1 MPGIQWTCSRQMAAE
16 LCRKGTR
23 FVDIPD
29 FVVRL
34 RERDTLGVYD
44 MIDVFF
50 YLHRQKIF
58 PKFQKVN

>member
-1 MPGIQWTCSRQMAAE
+1 MAAE

-34 RERDTLGVYD
+34 RGRDTLGVYD
-44 MIDVFF
+44 MIDFFF
-50 YLHRQKIF
+50 YLHRQQIF
-58 PKFQKVN
+58 PKFKKIN

>member
-1 MPGIQWTCSRQMAAE
+1 MAAE

-34 RERDTLGVYD
+34 RGRDTLGVYD

-50 YLHRQKIF
+50 LFASTENLSEVSKSKLGF
-58 PKFQKVN
+58 